1 MKTNTTRNLFKLALV
16 AGVASLASFDAATA
30 QASPT
35 ANLTVSAKVDNSCS
49 ITTTALAFGSY
60 SGKTGGANE
69 TQDLDVPS
77 KVTVTCTLAGADVTV
92 TLGEGTNK
100 DSTSTAAVPVRR
112 MVDGLSHYM
121 TYSIF
126 SNPGRSANWDNVTG
140 IATTPTGSAVD
151 VPIYG
156 RVDKGQSLPAG
167 NYTDTVL
174 ATVTF

>member
-1 MKTNTTRNLFKLALV
+1 MNTNTTKNLFKLALV
-16 AGVASLASFDAATA
+16 AGFASLASFDAATA

-49 ITTTALAFGSY
+49 IGTTPLAFGSY
-60 SGKTGGANE
+60 NGKAGGTNE
-69 TQDLDVPS
+69 TTDLDVAS
-77 KVTVTCTLAGADVTV
+77 KVTVTCTLAGADVFV
-92 TLGEGTNK
+92 TLGQGNNPTGL
-100 DSTSTAAVPVRR
+100 STDAVPARQ
-112 MVDGLSHYM
+112 MIDGLGHLM

-126 SNPGRSANWDNVTG
+126 SNTLRTANWDNATG
-140 IATTPTGSAVD
+140 VATTPTGSAVD